1 VVGGDREAAPGDPG
15 SVRTVSTA
23 AAVIVGNEI
32 LSGKVADA
40 NLAELARTL
49 RGLGILLARAVVV
62 AADLDEIAAEIRA
75 ARARFAVVFTS
86 GGVGPTHD
94 DVTIAAAAAAF
105 SVEVTVSEAMTRLL
119 RDHFRERFREEHL
132 RMARVPAGAW
142 LARSPGVVWPTVVMQ
157 DVWLLPGVPEV
168 FRAKLEV
175 VRAWL
180 RGPGPFCSRSVYL
193 ATEEA
198 ELVATLDAVAAAHP
212 DVQIGSYP
220 RWVPTDHRTR
230 VTFDGRKMAAVEAA
244 YADLLARLPAGEPVR
259 VE

>member
-1 VVGGDREAAPGDPG
+1 MGGDRAEAPREPDA
-15 SVRTVSTA
+15 VRTVRTA

-32 LSGKVADA
+32 LSGKVREA
-40 NLAELARTL
+40 NLAELAATL
-49 RGLGILLARAVVV
+49 RGLGIELAHAVVV
-62 AADLDEIAAEIRA
+62 GDEHAEIAAEILA
-75 ARARFAVVFTS
+75 ARSRCDVVFTS

-105 SVEVTVSEAMTRLL
+105 GVEVTVSETMARLL
-119 RDHFRERFREEHL
+119 REHYGDRFREEHL
-132 RMARVPAGAW
+132 RMARVPTGAW
-142 LARSPGVVWPTVVMQ
+142 LAVAAGVRWPAIVVN
-157 DVWLLPGVPEV
+157 DVWVLPGVPEV

-198 ELVATLDAVAAAHP
+198 ELVPTLDAVAAAHP
-212 DVQIGSYP
+212 AVQIGSYP
-220 RWVPTDHRTR
+220 RWVPSDHRTR
-230 VTFDGRKMAAVEAA
+230 LTFDGRDARSVEAA
-244 YADLLARLPAGEPVR
+244 FADLLARLPTGEPVR

>member
-1 VVGGDREAAPGDPG
+1 MDGDREEAPRDPG

-32 LSGKVADA
+32 LSGKVGDV

-49 RGLGILLARAVVV
+49 RGLGIHLSRAVVV
-62 AADLDEIAAEIRA
+62 ADDHDEIAAEIRA
-75 ARARFAVVFTS
+75 ARARFDVVFTS

-94 DVTIAAAAAAF
+94 DLTVAAAAAAF
-105 SVEVTVSEAMTRLL
+105 GVEVTISETMARLL
-119 RDHFRERFREEHL
+119 REHYRERFREEYL

-142 LARSPGVVWPTVVMQ
+142 LARSPGVRWPAVVMQ

-175 VRAWL
+175 VRTWL
-180 RGPGPFCSRSVYL
+180 RGPGPFCSRSVFL
-193 ATEEA
+193 ATEET

-212 DVQIGSYP
+212 SVQVGSYP

-230 VTFDGRKMAAVEAA
+230 ITFDGRDLPAVEAA
-244 YADLLARLPAGEPVR
+244 CADLLARLPAGEPVR